1 MSEKVKSEKMDIEK
15 GKHVMVISAILTLF
29 IAILK
34 GIVGYISGSV
44 ALIADALHSLSDVLG
59 PIAVYFGLKLAQK
72 EPNSRF
78 PYGYSR
84 AETLASL
91 AVSFIIFITGIETLR
106 QSIEKFSNPSPIT
119 HYYSAIIV
127 VIISLAVT
135 YFLYVY
141 KTKVGREIGSDAM
154 ISEGSH
160 SLMDSYT
167 TIAVLIAIISS
178 YFGYYIV
185 EPIVGG
191 IISVIVIV
199 LGLKMIKNNIYMLM
213 DFCDEEIIEE
223 IRKITLSVRG
233 VEGVHHLKARK
244 SGPFIFC
251 DMHIE
256 VDENLSFKSAHKI
269 SEDVVSKIKENIKN
283 ISDVTVHIDPIKKR
297 YFKIAVPINELDN
310 DNILNSKIA
319 SKFSVADYFAIISV
333 DSHEGKV
340 LDINIKENPAK
351 NLSKKR
357 SIKITE
363 FLMDNG
369 VNAVI
374 VKEIGTGTYNAL
386 GNNYIQIF
394 KTDKMMINEAIDEFM
409 NILKKSD

>member
-1 MSEKVKSEKMDIEK
+1 MDIEK
-15 GKHVMVISAILTLF
+15 GKKVMVISAILTLF
-29 IAILK
+29 IAVLK

-44 ALIADALHSLSDVLG
+44 ALTADALHSLSDVLG

-72 EPNSRF
+72 EPNNRF

-91 AVSFIIFITGIETLR
+91 VVSIIIFITGVETLR
-106 QSIEKFSNPSPIT
+106 QSIEKFSNPTPI
-119 HYYSAIIV
+119 HHHFA
-127 VIISLAVT
+127 VIFAVLVSLAIT
-135 YFLYVY
+135 YYLYVY
-141 KTKVGREIGSDAM
+141 KTKVGKEIGSDAM

-167 TIAVLIAIISS
+167 TVAVLIAVVGS
-178 YFGYYIV
+178 YFGYYIL

-191 IISVIVIV
+191 IISIIVIS
-199 LGLKMIKNNIYMLM
+199 LGLKMIKNDLYSLM
-213 DFCDEEIIEE
+213 DFCDEEVLEQIKE
-223 IRKITLSVRG
+223 IALSVRG

-269 SEDVVSKIKENIKN
+269 SEDVVDKIKESIKN
-283 ISDVTVHIDPIKKR
+283 ISDITVHIDPIKKR
-297 YFKIAVPINELDN
+297 YIKVAIPTDEIIKDKELM
-310 DNILNSKIA
+310 SKIA
-319 SKFSVADYFAIISV
+319 DKLSIAKYFVIVNIDLQDEKIITV
-333 DSHEGKV
+333 EV
-340 LDINIKENPAK
+340 KENPAK
-351 NLSKKR
+351 DLSKKR

-363 FLMDNG
+363 FLMDNE

-386 GNNYIQIF
+386 GNNYINVI
-394 KTDKMMINEAIDEFM
+394 KTDKNTVKEAVDEFM
-409 NILKKSD
+409 DILKKSD